1 MRAQLSSNLLLA
13 VPQLAFGSF
22 NCLTQR
28 PIVLQNP
35 TGGEDRVH
43 IIALDCQTAEEIP
56 SCLKRLLAELED
68 ALNKE
73 TDEKTIANVKNSQN
87 FINNRLKE
95 IETGGFKHDVP
106 KPLKEIIERELWN
119 YRIKE
124 EQMLYL
130 SGITYL
136 ED

>member
-1 MRAQLSSNLLLA
+1 MKATLSSNLLLA

-22 NCLTQR
+22 NLLTQR
-28 PIVLQNP
+28 AIVLRNV

-43 IIALDCQTAEEIP
+43 IIALDCNNAEEIP
-56 SCLKRLLAELED
+56 TCIKRLLAELED

-87 FINNRLKE
+87 FLNNRLTE
-95 IETGGFKHDVP
+95 ITSGGYKHDVP

-119 YRIKE
+119 YHIKD

-130 SGITYL
+130 SGVTHL

>member
-13 VPQLAFGSF
+13 VPELAFGSF
-22 NCLTQR
+22 NCLTQH
-28 PIVLQNP
+28 PISGSYNQDI
-35 TGGEDRVH
+35 EDRCHV
-43 IIALDCQTAEEIP
+43 IALDCKTAEEIP
-56 SCLKRLLAELED
+56 TCLERLLGELED
-68 ALNKE
+68 ALKKTE
-73 TDEKTIANVKNSQN
+73 DEKTIANVKNSQK
-87 FINNRLKE
+87 FIENRLTE
-95 IETGGFKHDVP
+95 IKTGGYKHDTP
-106 KPLKEIIERELWN
+106 QYLKEIIKRDLWN